1 MKKSTLAAVALMF
14 GASLGTP
21 AMAQDYA
28 ASATSKIYDF
38 SGFSDKNMLELFY
51 NALQQGRNYPTLAE
65 FEAAGIQASD
75 IAFVRSH
82 VRKAQFMS
90 RADRVN
96 PKTYEERNLWMNI
109 PMDIGSDGLGGYPSS
124 KFSSD
129 VYSMWQYT
137 NLFGSWNHSVF
148 QAPAAWVD
156 AAHRNGTDI
165 MSGIKFFESWTPGS
179 GDGEYSALIT
189 KKDAQGNFLYVEPL
203 LNCLMF
209 FGADGINYNWE
220 DNSYADEDITAF
232 HKQLYKKAAE
242 KGFDNFHAGIY
253 TAVST
258 ISAGNVDQLLGSKEK
273 GQTFDLMLNY
283 ASGGFSYGIGSSVL
297 AAEGAGAPLEDLY
310 TGVWIA
316 SLDGRGFSRLDE
328 NDNAHRCGV
337 CLWGEHGQ
345 SRFFS
350 YNKGADDY
358 EFQGN
363 YQRLLERG
371 FSGGN
376 RNPLNLP
383 VLSENGNNWEQEGE
397 KLPLSTFAG
406 MATWIPERS
415 AIQGNLPFGT
425 HFILGNGD
433 RYYYKGKKTAG
444 SWYNM
449 GAQDVVPTYR
459 WYIVN
464 AGTTTIST
472 DVAVNYVHTDAY
484 LGGSCL
490 ELTGKA
496 TASGTDIV
504 LYKTNLKA
512 ADGVNVKVA
521 VKNGKEGVNPSHLYV
536 ILKKQGSD
544 AWVEVPVGNLENK
557 TWQELKVAVD
567 QVGAGDVIERI
578 GLRVKGDDDNYQ
590 LLVGKLEVNDNSVVV
605 PANVKD
611 LNVEVKEETQGSM
624 TMKLFWDVDA
634 AAKDRADWG
643 LLYNDEANIS
653 HFEVLYKVGENGR
666 VAEVGRTT
674 TWSAL
679 VPGIRFDAA
688 TDVPYVGVRAVSTD
702 LKTYSPVVWVAV
714 PRAPQNQLPELVEED
729 TYGVSAMNPACEGA
743 DIARV
748 QRYVTDVITTGADQ
762 NLNFTGG
769 GPVKDGSQ
777 YADHRDLVL
786 KVSQGQEITMTIKCF
801 DTSNLQKTD
810 GLRYCFAGGWM
821 DLNGS
826 GNFDHPLG
834 TTPFQEGEETD
845 PLGERLFK
853 VGKSRAA
860 TPEFETEGITFTF
873 KVPEDATPGKS
884 RLRIVFSDAWFE
896 GMFLPVGLHAKGFSM
911 DFGCEISGN
920 NPGRA
925 AADSRDQ
932 GQADEP
938 EMLEGGTVG
947 IHTVANGDVS
957 QVEYAGGQ
965 LRLQNVEKAW
975 VYAADGKF
983 VKFANENPQQVDLNG
998 LAPGAYIV
1006 KMQYKNIIRSAKVL
1020 VK

>member
-1 MKKSTLAAVALMF
+1 MKKTTLALALVC
-14 GASLGTP
+14 GASFGTP
-21 AMAQDYA
+21 AMAQEYA
-28 ASATSKIYDF
+28 ASATDQIYDF
-38 SGFSDKNMLELFY
+38 SGFNDKTMLELFY

-82 VRKAQFMS
+82 VRKAEFMS

-96 PKTYEERNLWMNI
+96 PKTYETRNLWMNI
-109 PMDIGSDGLGGYPSS
+109 PMDIGQDGLAGYPSS

-137 NLFGSWNHSVF
+137 NLFGSWNHGVF

-165 MSGIKFFESWTPGS
+165 MSGIKFFESWTAGS

-189 KKDAQGNFLYVEPL
+189 KKDANGDFLYVKPVI
-203 LNCLMF
+203 NCLMF

-220 DNSYADEDITAF
+220 DASWADEDITAF
-232 HKQLYKKAAE
+232 HKALYKEAAAQ
-242 KGFDNFHAGIY
+242 GFDNFHAGLY
-253 TAVST
+253 TANSSC
-258 ISAGNVDQLLGSKEK
+258 SAGNVDQLLGSKET

-283 ASGGFSYGIGSSVL
+283 ASGGFSYQIGPSVI
-297 AAEGAGAPLEDLY
+297 AAENSIGTTEDLY

-316 SLDGRGFSRLDE
+316 SLNGRGFYRLDE
-328 NDNAHRCGV
+328 NNNAHRCGV

-350 YNKGADDY
+350 YNAGADDY
-358 EFQGN
+358 DFQGN

-383 VLSENGNNWEQEGE
+383 EVNDNGNNWEQEGD
-397 KLPLSTFAG
+397 KLPLQTFAG

-433 RYYYKGKKTAG
+433 RYYYKGKKSFAG

-464 AGTTTIST
+464 AGTTTVST

-484 LGGSCL
+484 IGGSSI

-496 TASGTDIV
+496 TTAGTDIV
-504 LYKTNLKA
+504 MYKTNLTA
-512 ADGVNVKVA
+512 ADGVHVKVA
-521 VKNGKEGVNPSHLYV
+521 VKSGKEGVNPTNLYV
-536 ILKKQGSD
+536 ILKKADGT
-544 AWVEVPVGNLENK
+544 WVEVPVGNTNGK
-557 TWQELKVAVD
+557 TWEEVRVAVD
-567 QVGAGDVIERI
+567 GVASGDVIERI
-578 GLRVKGDDDNYQ
+578 GLRVKGEDDNYK

-624 TMKLFWDVDA
+624 TMKLYWGVDA
-634 AAKDRADWG
+634 DAKDRADWG
-643 LLYNDEANIS
+643 LLYNDEANIH
-653 HFEVLYKVGENGR
+653 HFEVLYKVGENGT
-666 VAEVGRTT
+666 VSEVSRTT

-679 VPGIRFDAA
+679 VPGIRFENAS
-688 TDVPYVGVRAVSTD
+688 DVPYIGVRSVSTD

-714 PRAPQNQLPELVEED
+714 PRAAQSELPELVEED

-748 QRYVTDVITTGADQ
+748 QRYVTEVTTTGADQ
-762 NLNFTGG
+762 DLNLTNG

-777 YADHRDLVL
+777 YADHRDMVL
-786 KVSQGQEITMTIKCF
+786 KVSQGQTITMTIKCADF
-801 DTSNLQKTD
+801 SD
-810 GLRYCFAGGWM
+810 GLKWCFAGGWM

-834 TTPFQEGEETD
+834 TTPFEEGEETD

-853 VGKSRAA
+853 VGKIRAA
-860 TPEFETEGITFTF
+860 TPEFQTEGITFSFT
-873 KVPEDATPGKS
+873 VPEDATPGKS
-884 RLRIVFSDAWFE
+884 RLRIVFSDAWFA
-896 GMFLPVGLHAKGFSM
+896 GMFLPTGLHAKGFSM
-911 DFGCEISGN
+911 DFGCEISGT

-932 GQADEP
+932 GEAEEP
-938 EMLEGGTVG
+938 EMLEGGTTAIQQVQ
-947 IHTVANGDVS
+947 NGNVS
-957 QVEYAGGQ
+957 EAQYADGV
-965 LRLQNVEKAW
+965 LNLNNVEKAW
-975 VYAADGKF
+975 VYSADGKF
-983 VKFANENPQQVDLNG
+983 VKFAKENPTSMNLQG

-1006 KMQYKNIIRSAKVL
+1006 KMQNNNVIRTAKVL